1 MPQLSN
7 GLGLSRSRFIS
18 GGFVG
23 PLDDYTSG
31 MVSAH
36 SVIRRLLT
44 SYEGSL
50 VRIRRSSD
58 DAEQDIGVTGA
69 GLLDTAAIT
78 SFVGANSAYV
88 TTVYDQS
95 GNSRNYLQATAALQ
109 PRLVNAGTLETN
121 SGQPAIFNI
130 SASDTRL
137 AMAAAVSVRTWITTA
152 YQNAALDYA
161 GLITGTSSIVL
172 IAAAGSGTA
181 FLPSPAGYAYY
192 VNGVDET
199 GGLASWCRSATKCLT
214 VTGAATNEAWKWGS
228 ERDISSRFFPGFLH
242 EQVFYSDVTAHRA
255 AVETVLM
262 DILGLS

>member
-1 MPQLSN
+1 MPQLAN
-7 GLGLSRSRFIS
+7 GLGLSRARFS
-18 GGFVG
+18 GGGFVG
-23 PLDDYTSG
+23 PLDGYTTG

-44 SYEGSL
+44 SYEGAL

-88 TTVYDQS
+88 TAVYDQS
-95 GNSRNYLQATAALQ
+95 GNSRNYLQATASLQ

-130 SASDTRL
+130 SASSTRL
-137 AMAAAVSVRTWITTA
+137 ALASAVSVRTWITTA
-152 YQNAALDYA
+152 YQNAVLDYA
-161 GLITGTSSIVL
+161 GLITGASAVVL
-172 IAAAGSGTA
+172 IGAAGSSSA
-181 FLPSPAGYAYY
+181 FIPSPAGYAYY

-199 GGLASWCRSATKCLT
+199 SDLSPWCAGATKCLT
-214 VTGAATNEAWKWGS
+214 LTGAATNEAWKWGS
-228 ERDISSRFFPGFLH
+228 ERDITSRFFPGFLH
-242 EQVFYSDVTAHRA
+242 EQVLYSNVTAHRE
-255 AVETVLM
+255 AVETALM

>member
-1 MPQLSN
+1 MMLSLAN
-7 GLGLSRSRFIS
+7 TLGSARAS
-18 GGFVG
+18 GGAFVG
-23 PLDDYTSG
+23 PLDAYTSG

-44 SYEGSL
+44 SYEGAL

-58 DAEQDIGVTGA
+58 DAEQDVGVTSA

-95 GNSRNYLQATAALQ
+95 GNSRNYLQATASLQ

-130 SASDTRL
+130 SASSTRL
-137 AMAAAVSVRTWITTA
+137 AMAAAVSARTWIATA
-152 YQNAALDYA
+152 YQNASLDYA

-172 IAAAGSGTA
+172 IAAAAPDTA
-181 FLPSPAGYAYY
+181 FAPSPAGYAYY
-192 VNGVDET
+192 ANGVDET
-199 GGLASWCRSATKCLT
+199 GDLSPWCQSTTKCLT

-228 ERDISSRFFPGFLH
+228 ERDFASRFFPGFLH

-262 DILGLS
+262 EVLGLS

>member
-1 MPQLSN
+1 MGATQQVLASY
-7 GLGLSRSRFIS
+7 

-58 DAEQDIGVTGA
+58 DAEQDIGVTGV
-69 GLLDTAAIT
+69 GLLDTTAIT

-95 GNSRNYLQATAALQ
+95 GNSRNYLQATASLQ

-130 SASDTRL
+130 SASNTRL
-137 AMAAAVSVRTWITTA
+137 AMASAVSVRTWIATA

-161 GLITGTSSIVL
+161 GLITGSSAIVL
-172 IAAAGSGTA
+172 IAAAGTDAA
-181 FLPSPAGYAYY
+181 FTPTPAGYAYY

-199 GGLASWCRSATKCLT
+199 GDLSPWCRSATKCLT
-214 VTGAATNEAWKWGS
+214 LTGAATNETWKWGS
-228 ERDISSRFFPGFLH
+228 ERDFPNRYFPGFLH
-242 EQVFYSDVTAHRA
+242 EQVFYSNVTVHRA

-262 DILGLS
+262 EVLGLS